1 MNKESGNVSIDD
13 MIKER
18 MTRLRRQ
25 YRLDSKAEYRHR
37 LAELELLR
45 KKIKEQHE
53 RIQKQL

>member
-13 MIKER
+13 LIKER
-18 MTRLRRQ
+18 MKRLRRQ
-25 YRLDSKAEYRHR
+25 YRLDCKPEYRHK
-37 LAELELLR
+37 LAELDLLR